1 MDDIFSDD
9 FLLIAGDT
17 EKNPKATKQKQIFQE
32 AKLRSATTKMVDS
45 LDKTIAF
52 LQSAIENPDVKVGDK
67 INAAKA
73 LLSGVANLRSI
84 YYDVKER
91 EAKMKRAQYEAIVAE
106 KDAFIASRELAVER
120 GDLSQGPR
128 PTEEIDF
135 DFDGK

>member
-17 EKNPKATKQKQIFQE
+17 DKSPKATKQKQIFQE

-135 DFDGK
+135 AFEGK

>member
-9 FLLIAGDT
+9 FLLITGDAD
-17 EKNPKATKQKQIFQE
+17 KNPKATKQKQIFQE

-106 KDAFIASRELAVER
+106 KDAYIASRELAVER

-135 DFDGK
+135 NFEGK

>member
-9 FLLIAGDT
+9 FLLITGDAD
-17 EKNPKATKQKQIFQE
+17 KSPKATKQKQIFQE

-106 KDAFIASRELAVER
+106 KDAYIASRELAVER

-135 DFDGK
+135 DFEGK

>member
-135 DFDGK
+135 DFEGK

>member
-9 FLLIAGDT
+9 FLLITGDT
-17 EKNPKATKQKQIFQE
+17 DKNQKTTKQKQIFQE

-106 KDAFIASRELAVER
+106 KDAYIASRELAVER

-135 DFDGK
+135 DFEGK

>member
-9 FLLIAGDT
+9 FLLITGDT
-17 EKNPKATKQKQIFQE
+17 DKNPKATKQKQIFQE
-32 AKLRSATTKMVDS
+32 AKLRSATNKMVDS

-106 KDAFIASRELAVER
+106 KDAYIASRELAVER

-135 DFDGK
+135 DFEGK

>member
-9 FLLIAGDT
+9 FLLITGDAD
-17 EKNPKATKQKQIFQE
+17 KNPKATKQKQIFQE

-106 KDAFIASRELAVER
+106 KDAYIASRELAVER

-135 DFDGK
+135 DFEGK

>member
-9 FLLIAGDT
+9 FLLITSDT
-17 EKNPKATKQKQIFQE
+17 DKSPKATKQKQIFQE

-106 KDAFIASRELAVER
+106 KDAYIASRELAVER

-135 DFDGK
+135 DFEGK

>member
-128 PTEEIDF
+128 PTEEIDL
-135 DFDGK
+135 DFEGK

>member
-17 EKNPKATKQKQIFQE
+17 DKNPKATKQKQIFQE

-135 DFDGK
+135 DFEGK

>member
-9 FLLIAGDT
+9 FLLITGDT
-17 EKNPKATKQKQIFQE
+17 DKNPKATKQKQIFQE

-52 LQSAIENPDVKVGDK
+52 LQSAIENPDVKIGDK

-91 EAKMKRAQYEAIVAE
+91 EAKMKRAQSEAIVAE
-106 KDAFIASRELAVER
+106 KDAYIASRELAVER

-135 DFDGK
+135 DFEGK

>member
-9 FLLIAGDT
+9 FLLITGDT
-17 EKNPKATKQKQIFQE
+17 DKNPKATKQKQIFQE

-106 KDAFIASRELAVER
+106 KDAYIASRELAVER

-135 DFDGK
+135 DFEGK